1 MEKVKNSLLCVIVL
15 LLSACY
21 NHGPVSPDAWDLT
34 ERQIDSLSFFT
45 THHYSQNY
53 NFVVKA
59 SQMPISDEAGSQ
71 AFDTLYVSK
80 GDPLVVADIKTISSD
95 TIDSVWVKVARDQMT
110 QGWIR
115 ES

>member
-80 GDPLVVADIKTISSD
+80 GDPLVVADI
-95 TIDSVWVKVARDQMT
+95 
-110 QGWIR
+110 
-115 ES
+115 